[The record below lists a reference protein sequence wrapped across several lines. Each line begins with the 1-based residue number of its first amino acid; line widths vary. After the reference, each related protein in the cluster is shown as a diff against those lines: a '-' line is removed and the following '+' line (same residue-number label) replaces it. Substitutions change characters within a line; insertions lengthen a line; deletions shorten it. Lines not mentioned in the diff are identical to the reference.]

1 MPKGRSRQAAT
12 GAEEKPLR
20 FEERLVLHKWLL
32 SLFSVSKFDH
42 LADKLKAP
50 ELEGFDENNVTRFYH
65 ALRLYIQPN
74 RRPNLPDDLLLAYDQ
89 NIVRHWRRITARR
102 NHAGPFLYP
111 KYFQYLALLFTEIYL
126 DRYFRDPKGLL
137 AELNAHVEAFNAKK
151 PEASRIEPYTEQD
164 LNKLAFW
171 MATGSGKTLLMHVNI
186 LQYQHYLKAH
196 NRQREL
202 NRIILLTPNEGLS
215 HQHLEEF
222 RLSGIEAELF
232 SKNGGGL
239 FTNRA
244 VVILDIHKLRDEMGE
259 ETVSPDFF
267 EGNNL
272 VLVDEGHRGTSGAE
286 TGAWMRRRNQLCEN
300 GFSFEYSATFGQAIK
315 ASDSRTLEQTYAKSI
330 LFDYSYKYFYKD
342 GYGKDYRILNLA
354 DDKDE
359 GVRQRYLTACLL
371 SFYQQLKLY
380 QDKREEFRP
389 FFIERPLLVFVG
401 SSVNAV
407 RSENKRNVSDVVDIL
422 LFLANFV
429 GERKESVETIKQLLE
444 GRSTLLDQ
452 QGRDLFAGAFQYL
465 NTLGRSPEDVFD
477 DILRLVFNAPTAAK
491 LHVVNLKGTDG
502 EVELRLG
509 NNDAFGVINV
519 GDASKLCELCKEH
532 EELKVDENVFS
543 GSLFRTLNDESSKIN
558 ILIGS
563 KKFIEGW
570 SSWRVSTMGLMN
582 IGRKEGPQIIQLFG
596 RGVRLK
602 GKDFSLKRSRAL
614 ADMVIPTRDQMRMK
628 SPFGCLTKALTKVM
642 GCFSKTTGKQ
652 ERRRDQEAFIL
663 SEGLRIP
670 SYIHE
675 LETLYIFGVRADYM
689 RQFREYLEE
698 EGLSKN
704 EDRIEFVLP
713 VIKNLGS
720 KKLKIVRLRGGIDFK
735 KDGPKPTLG
744 QPPAYLIRHP
754 VVLDW
759 YPKLEVIAS
768 STGGKNGQA
777 AQRDQCYFEE
787 SHLAFLD
794 FDAIYFELEKFK
806 DERGWHNLNISR
818 KDLAAL
824 LRCKDWY
831 KLFIPEE
838 EMEFRSFQQVF
849 RWQEIAVALLK
860 KYLDRYYKFKK
871 QAYESE
877 HLEYRELSEDDP
889 NFIHEYRLLIEQSRE
904 DIIQKLE
911 EIKGLIE
918 ARKLQNVEFQ
928 SLHVIAFDRHLYEPL
943 IYVGDDLVEVKPV
956 VLKEEGERDFVLDLQ
971 KFCESSEGKHF
982 LEGKELYLLR
992 NLSRGRGIGFF
1003 EASNFY
1009 PDFILWLLVDDRQ
1022 YVSFID
1028 PKGLRNT
1035 EGLEDPKIKFY
1046 QTIKDLERQ
1055 LGDPGVILNSFIVS
1069 STPFNEI
1076 PWRGDMKKE
1085 DFEARNIL
1093 FQQEDRANYIRK
1105 LLEKCLQGNTE
1116 SAT

>member
-1 MPKGRSRQAAT
+1 MPGRSRQAAT
-12 GAEEKPLR
+12 SAEEKPLR
-20 FEERLVLHKWLL
+20 FEERLVLHQWLL
-32 SLFSVSKFDH
+32 SLFGASNFEDLTAH
-42 LADKLKAP
+42 LKASD
-50 ELEGFDENNVTRFYH
+50 LEGFDENNVTRFYH

-89 NIVRHWRRITARR
+89 NIVRHWRWITERR
-102 NHAGPFLYP
+102 NRTGPFLYP

-126 DRYFRDPKGLL
+126 DRYFHDPDGLL
-137 AELNAHVEAFNAKK
+137 AELNAHVEAFNTTA
-151 PEASRIEPYTEQD
+151 PEASRIEPYTKQD

-186 LQYQHYLKAH
+186 LQYQHYLQAR

-222 RLSGIEAELF
+222 QLSGIEAELF

-239 FTNRA
+239 FTSRA

-259 ETVSPDFF
+259 KTVAVDAF

-272 VLVDEGHRGTSGAE
+272 VLVDEGHRGTSSAE
-286 TGAWMRRRNQLCEN
+286 TGAWMRKRNQLCEG

-354 DDKDE
+354 DDRDE
-359 GVRQRYLTACLL
+359 GVRRRYLTACLL

-380 QDKREEFRP
+380 LDKREEFRP
-389 FFIERPLLVFVG
+389 FLIERPLLVFVG
-401 SSVNAV
+401 GSVNAV

-422 LFLANFV
+422 LFLADFV
-429 GERKESVETIKQLLE
+429 GGRKESVETIKQLLE
-444 GRSTLLDQ
+444 GRSNLLDQ
-452 QGRDLFAGAFQYL
+452 QGRDIFAGAFQYL
-465 NTLGRSPEDVFD
+465 NTLGRSPEEVFD
-477 DILRLVFNAPTAAK
+477 DILRLVFNAEGPAK

-509 NNDAFGVINV
+509 DNDAFGVINV
-519 GDASKLCELCKEH
+519 GDASKLCELCEEH
-532 EELKVDENVFS
+532 EEELEVQDNVFS

-563 KKFIEGW
+563 KKFTEGW

-582 IGRKEGPQIIQLFG
+582 IGRNEGPQIIQLFG

-602 GKDFSLKRSRAL
+602 GKGFSLKRSRSL
-614 ADMVIPTRDQMRMK
+614 GEQVVPK
-628 SPFGCLTKALTKVM
+628 
-642 GCFSKTTGKQ
+642 
-652 ERRRDQEAFIL
+652 
-663 SEGLRIP
+663 
-670 SYIHE
+670 YIE
-675 LETLYIFGVRADYM
+675 VLETLNIFGVRADYM
-689 RQFREYLEE
+689 RQFKEYLEE
-698 EGLSKN
+698 
-704 EDRIEFVLP
+704 DPPDWIEFELP
-713 VIKNLGS
+713 VIKNLPN
-720 KKLKIVRLRGGIDFK
+720 KKLKMVRLKEGIDFK
-735 KDGPKPTLG
+735 KNGPKPALG
-744 QPPAYLIRHP
+744 DPPEHLLRHP

-759 YPKLEVIAS
+759 YPKLQATAS
-768 STGGKNGQA
+768 NGVQAGGQA
-777 AQRDQCYFEE
+777 VERTPRFFEE

-794 FDAIYFELEKFK
+794 FDAIYFELQRFK
-806 DERGWHNLNISR
+806 DERGWHNLNLSR
-818 KDLAAL
+818 KDLATL
-824 LRCKDWY
+824 LGRKDWY
-831 KLFIPEE
+831 ELLIPKE
-838 EMEFRSFQQVF
+838 EMEFRSFQQVL

-877 HLEYRELSEDDP
+877 YLEYRELSEDDP
-889 NFIHEYRLLIEQSRE
+889 NFIHEYRLLIKRSWEE
-904 DIIQKLE
+904 IVQKLE
-911 EIKGLIE
+911 KIKEEINRLIKSKSLKE
-918 ARKLQNVEFQ
+918 FSKLAFEQDSFR
-928 SLHVIAFDRHLYEPL
+928 SIAFTGHLYQPL
-943 IYVGDDLVEVKPV
+943 IYVGNDLVKIKPV
-956 VLKEEGERDFVLDLQ
+956 VLKEVGERDFVLDLQ
-971 KFCESSEGKHF
+971 KFCESGEGKHF

-992 NLSRGRGIGFF
+992 NLSRGRGVGFF
-1003 EASNFY
+1003 EAGNFY
-1009 PDFILWLLVDDRQ
+1009 PDFILWLLVGDRQ

-1069 STPFNEI
+1069 STPFNKI

-1093 FQQEDRANYIRK
+1093 FQQEDRANYIKK
-1105 LLEKCLQGNTE
+1105 LLEKCLQRNT
-1116 SAT
+1116 